1 MVEQS
6 WKVGSCQSFFCGGIG
21 PLCTI
26 WQGTSSD
33 FMATFWQVYPQQ
45 TCQKAN
51 FCWFWPSRTSFLPH
65 FECLNQWDSPTAMQ
79 IMGPIKTYT
88 YMVNYGDVWGNHV
101 PLPCLMQGCH
111 DLHDPALLISGGQWL
126 LSAKAQRCFFSPW
139 PRLATRLHHPME
151 IASCAVAK
159 PIINHPRFVH
169 LFK

>member
-6 WKVGSCQSFFCGGIG
+6 WKVGSCQSFFCGGIE

-79 IMGPIKTYT
+79 IMGPIKNLYNP
-88 YMVNYGDVWGNHV
+88 MVNYGDVWGNHV
-101 PLPCLMQGCH
+101 PWKPCLMQGCH
-111 DLHDPALLISGGQWL
+111 MLPWSPWSPWSVALLISGGQWL
-126 LSAKAQRCFFSPW
+126 LPSQWLLSARAQRCFFSPW
-139 PRLATRLHHPME
+139 PYG
-151 IASCAVAK
+151 
-159 PIINHPRFVH
+159 
-169 LFK
+169 